1 MSRMSISPVP
11 RRQFLT
17 IFGGTVAL
25 ASASPAFA
33 TGQQQSGGLPR
44 AGSFTDVGGVRV
56 GHFTD
61 TRRPT
66 GCTAIL
72 FDKPTTVGAD
82 YDGSAPGESLG
93 VLLQPVSPLDQIHGI
108 LLTGGGPMALGATA
122 GVVRY
127 LEERGVG
134 YDWGVP
140 NVRVP
145 IVVGAVID
153 DLAIGD
159 GRIRV
164 GPDEAFRA
172 CQVASSGAVGEGN
185 VGAGAGA
192 TVGKMF
198 VGRGMPGMKGGTGT
212 ASTRLGDV
220 VVGALVV
227 VNAAGDILD
236 WRQGT
241 ILAGARTSDGRD
253 FARSVSVLRHDVET
267 HGASAAPLADEPL
280 HATTLAVVATNVS
293 LTKTELTKLAMMA
306 NTGAARAI
314 NPYHT
319 QGDGDQMFAASTGVL
334 TQSVSLTALGAI
346 AAEVVADAIGRSVR
360 MATGVP
366 GWKARTDL

>member
-1 MSRMSISPVP
+1 MLYMRIPRVSRRHFLNSIGGAAALTAAPPAARGQSP
-11 RRQFLT
+11 
-17 IFGGTVAL
+17 
-25 ASASPAFA
+25 
-33 TGQQQSGGLPR
+33 LPS
-44 AGSFTDVGGVRV
+44 AGSLTDVGGLRV

-61 TRRPT
+61 PRRPT

-72 FDKPTTVGAD
+72 FDKPATAGAD

-93 VLLQPVSPLDQIHGI
+93 VMLQPVSPLEQIHGI

-122 GVVRY
+122 GVVRF
-127 LEERGVG
+127 LEEQRVG

-164 GPDEAFRA
+164 GPDEAYRA
-172 CQVASSGAVGEGN
+172 CGSAAAAAVAEGS

-192 TVGKMF
+192 TVGKLL
-198 VGRGMPGMKGGTGT
+198 VRRGMPGMKGGVGS

-220 VVGALVV
+220 VIAALVV
-227 VNAAGDILD
+227 VNASGDIVD

-241 ILAGARTSDGRD
+241 IVAGARTADGRG
-253 FARSVSVLRHDVET
+253 FARTVDVLRRDLET
-267 HGASAAPLADEPL
+267 PRAIRAPLADGPL
-280 HATTLAVVATNVS
+280 RATTLAVVATNVA
-293 LTKTELTKLAMMA
+293 LTKTQLTKLAMMA
-306 NTGAARAI
+306 NTGASRAI

-319 QGDGDQMFAASTGVL
+319 QSDGDQVLAISTGLSNVS
-334 TQSVSLTALGAI
+334 TSLTALGAI
-346 AAEVVADAIGRSVR
+346 AAEVLGDAIVR
-360 MATGVP
+360 AVRTATGIP
-366 GWKARTDL
+366 GWIAVRDL

>member
-1 MSRMSISPVP
+1 MCHMRTPRVS
-11 RRQFLT
+11 RRQLLNAIGGAAALT
-17 IFGGTVAL
+17 TAPAVTAMGRQ
-25 ASASPAFA
+25 SPPPP
-33 TGQQQSGGLPR
+33 S
-44 AGSFTDVGGVRV
+44 AGSLTDVGGLRV

-61 TRRPT
+61 PRRPT

-72 FDKPTTVGAD
+72 FDKPATAGAD

-93 VLLQPVSPLDQIHGI
+93 VMLQPVSPLNQIHAI
-108 LLTGGGPMALGATA
+108 LLTGGGPMALGATS
-122 GVVRY
+122 GVVRF
-127 LEERGVG
+127 LEQQGVG

-164 GPDEAFRA
+164 GPDEAYQA
-172 CQVASSGAVGEGN
+172 CQAASSTAVPEGS

-198 VGRGMPGMKGGTGT
+198 VGRGMRGMKGGVGT

-220 VVGALVV
+220 VIGALVV
-227 VNAAGDILD
+227 VNAAGDIFD
-236 WRQGT
+236 WRQGSV
-241 ILAGARTSDGRD
+241 IAGARTADGRG
-253 FARSVSVLRHDVET
+253 FARSVDVLRRDLEKR
-267 HGASAAPLADEPL
+267 GADGAPLADGPL
-280 HATTLAVVATNVS
+280 RATTLAVVATNVA

-319 QGDGDQMFAASTGVL
+319 QGDGDQVLTVSTGL
-334 TQSVSLTALGAI
+334 SKADVSLTAIGAI
-346 AAEVVADAIGRSVR
+346 AAEVVADAIVR
-360 MATGVP
+360 AVRAATSVP
-366 GWKARTDL
+366 GWTAVRDL